1 MNNKLYLSC
10 AFIYGILTLGS
21 CSNEPRQP
29 NNEDITDA
37 IDKTGAIETIL
48 STKHIDKFH
57 DEMVTTHK
65 IWTNSNL
72 YKTVVH
78 RDTIPSLGQTT
89 EQGENMNGDTTSI
102 KLQKD
107 YEIYV
112 TVQ

>member
-1 MNNKLYLSC
+1 MNKKLYLSGALIC
-10 AFIYGILTLGS
+10 CMLTQGS
-21 CSNEPRQP
+21 CSNDASEP

-37 IDKTGAIETIL
+37 IDKTGSIETVL
-48 STKHIDKFH
+48 STNHLDKFH

-65 IWTNSNL
+65 IWTNSSL

-78 RDTIPSLGQTT
+78 RDTIPALGQTT
-89 EQGENMNGDTTSI
+89 EQGENGNGDTTSI

>member
-1 MNNKLYLSC
+1 MNKRLYLSGALIC
-10 AFIYGILTLGS
+10 CMLTQVS
-21 CSNEPRQP
+21 CSNEPSAP
-29 NNEDITDA
+29 KNEDITDT
-37 IDKTGAIETIL
+37 IDKTGSIETVL
-48 STKHIDKFH
+48 STNHIDKLH
-57 DEMVTTHK
+57 DEVVTTHK

-89 EQGENMNGDTTSI
+89 EEGENGNGDITSI